1 MSRELYLIDG
11 YSVIYRGYFAFLNRP
26 LLNPLGKNSSSVFVF
41 FRTLFQ
47 VMRDRAPESVVV
59 AMDSRVPTFRHLR
72 YEPYKATRDKAPEDL
87 HAQVP
92 VIEEILESLRV
103 PCIRADGF
111 EADDVIAT
119 LAESCRTIGAP
130 CWILSGDKDI
140 LQLIGGNVRLLAQ
153 EKSDLVEY
161 SREKV
166 FESKG
171 VYPEQI
177 VDFLALTGDSS
188 DNVPGVPGVG
198 EKTAQKLLAQFGSL
212 DSIYAK
218 LGDVT
223 PPAVRAKLEA
233 GRESAMLSRELVTL
247 KRDVPGVPSVE
258 SLQGPDMDSRAA
270 VTLFEREGMKTL
282 AADLKALRR
291 KTAGAA
297 GQRETRAAAGAAP
310 APSAAA
316 SATESAT
323 VALKS
328 TAPGTYTTVTAVSEL
343 DLWIQ
348 RARRAGLYSFEV
360 ETDRTDEMS
369 AHPLGFSLSIEEGK
383 ACYIPIRA
391 PGITCIPEETV
402 KQRLAGLLED
412 PALRLVAQ
420 NAKYDYKVMRRWG
433 IRPANVHCDT
443 TVAAWILESDE
454 GNYGLDRMAEKRLGF
469 RTLPFADL
477 VGKDQALD
485 QVPVQQVTDY
495 SGEEADLT
503 LRMYGLL
510 SHDLSAEGLDGIL
523 NDIEMPLLT
532 VLAEM
537 ELTGIRILSPELAAY
552 SRELETSLAVLE
564 QEIYALCGRAFNI
577 NSTKQ
582 LQEILFTWRKLTPV
596 RKTKTGFS
604 TDVDVLE
611 ILAEQDPVPE
621 KILSHRKL
629 SKLKSTYV
637 DALPLLVNE
646 RTGRLHTHYIQ
657 TGAATGRLASKD
669 PNLQN
674 IPIREEEGR
683 RIRSAFVPAPGMRF
697 VSADYAQIELA
708 ILAYLSK
715 DPILLDAFAQG
726 RDVHR
731 QTSALIFGVPED
743 QVTPD
748 QRRVG
753 KTINFGVAYGMSSF
767 GLAQSLKIPRAE
779 ADRFIKAYFHRF
791 EGVDRFLKATIKGAE
806 DTGFV
811 HTLMGRRRRV
821 AAINSRNRTEKNGA
835 ERVAVNSPIQGTA
848 ADIVKLAMVRLFRR
862 LAEQKLSTRVLL
874 QVHDEIILEAPDEE
888 VPEVEKLVRE
898 TMEHVTEHPI
908 PLKVSCE
915 SGESW
920 GAFH

>member
-11 YSVIYRGYFAFLNRP
+11 YSIIYRGYFAFLNRP
-26 LLNPLGKNSSSVFVF
+26 LLNPLGQNSSAVFVF

-47 VMRDRAPESVVV
+47 VMRDRAPESIAV
-59 AMDSRVPTFRHLR
+59 AMDSRVPTFRHLQ
-72 YEPYKATRDKAPEDL
+72 YEAYKATRDKAPEDL

-92 VIEEILESLRV
+92 VIEEILEALHV
-103 PCIRADGF
+103 PCLSADGF

-119 LAESCRTIGAP
+119 LAESCRAARVP
-130 CWILSGDKDI
+130 CWIMSGDKDI
-140 LQLIGGNVRLLAQ
+140 LQLIGGTIRLLAQ

-166 FESKG
+166 FESRG

-177 VDFLALTGDSS
+177 VDFLAMTGDSS
-188 DNVPGVPGVG
+188 DNVPGVHGIG

-212 DSIYAK
+212 DAIYAK
-218 LGDVT
+218 LSDVT

-233 GRESAMLSRELVTL
+233 GRESATLSRELVTL
-247 KRDVPGVPSVE
+247 KRDVPGIPGVE
-258 SLQGPDMDSRAA
+258 SLVPTDMQGGNAA
-270 VTLFEREGMKTL
+270 ALFEREGMKTL
-282 AADLKALRR
+282 AAELKALR
-291 KTAGAA
+291 KGGAG
-297 GQRETRAAAGAAP
+297 
-310 APSAAA
+310 SAAA
-316 SATESAT
+316 ARKPAAKADAEAEPEPGPEQAPA

-328 TAPGTYTTVTAVSEL
+328 TAPGTYTTITALSEL

-369 AHPLGFSLSIEEGK
+369 AKPLGFSLSIEEGK
-383 ACYIPIRA
+383 ACYIPLRA
-391 PGITCIPEETV
+391 SGVTCLPEENV
-402 KQRLAGLLED
+402 KQRVASLLED

-420 NAKYDYKVMRRWG
+420 NAKYDYKVLRRWG

-454 GNYGLDRMAEKRLGF
+454 GTYGLDRLAEKYLGF
-469 RTLPFADL
+469 RTRPYSDL
-477 VGKDQALD
+477 VGKDQTLE
-485 QVPVQQVTDY
+485 QVPIQQGTDY

-503 LRMYGLL
+503 LRMYGRL
-510 SHDLSAEGLDGIL
+510 SHDLAAEGLAGIL
-523 NDIEMPLLT
+523 NDIEMPLLG

-552 SRELETSLAVLE
+552 SRELESSLAGLE
-564 QEIYALCGRAFNI
+564 TEIYSLCGRTFNI

-621 KILSHRKL
+621 KILAHRKL

-646 RTGRLHTHYIQ
+646 QTGRLHTHYVQ

-683 RIRSAFVPAPGMRF
+683 RIRSAFVPAPGMQF

-779 ADRFIKAYFHRF
+779 ADRFIKAYFQRF
-791 EGVDRFLKATIKGAE
+791 EGVDRFLKETIKSAE

-811 HTLMGRRRRV
+811 RTLMGRRRRV
-821 AAINSRNRTEKNGA
+821 AAINSRNRTEKSGA

-848 ADIVKLAMVRLFRR
+848 ADIVKLAMVRLHRG
-862 LAEQKLSTRVLL
+862 LAERKLSTRILL
-874 QVHDEIILEAPDEE
+874 QVHDEIILEAPAEE
-888 VPEVEKLVRE
+888 VSAVEAMVHEV
-898 TMEHVTEHPI
+898 MEHVTEHSI
-908 PLKVSCE
+908 PLKVHCE
-915 SGESW
+915 SGDSW